1 MAHLTFGQLICQ
13 GGALSGPLLCGAE
26 CNFMVVGLLTLNA
39 ARPGMPSSAEDE
51 EEVPARASRSQRMAA
66 LAVEHLEFEDIASED
81 GVRNIMSRLK
91 EFFLPHLEVS
101 LPRAFEAAV
110 YGKPRQSAESFPE
123 YIARME
129 RAFHRLSKE
138 GVELLEGA
146 SGYIMYRQASLSE
159 AHEQRLLTW
168 CDGHYDKSSIVKA
181 LRKLDKKIKT
191 SMNDAFLQMDEDEEN
206 EGEDYVF
213 VAEGDLDAVYSES
226 EMLEALASYKE
237 VREALRNQRNGR
249 GYYGRD
255 HFKGKGH
262 GNDRSWQKG
271 KGKGKQRVHPSTSTD
286 AFWLRKFVEERRAS
300 REVSLTD
307 PDSDAVSEY
316 KAASTQSEQ
325 FCGIVTGSEY
335 GVVDTAAEG
344 GLVGSF
350 ALHRLESRLKDIGL
364 KVKWIPKRSLAKG
377 VGGQAK
383 VLGVVLIPIGIGG
396 LNGVL
401 EATVVEGEVPLL
413 LPVKLMKNLK
423 AIVDFNQYKFI
434 LPDEELHIP
443 LHELPSGHVT
453 IDVLQFQPSGFAV
466 PSTAPFSSNDFVE
479 KEVHNRAMLAQFVN
493 KIQKLCP
500 PLRRPHSRFV
510 GRLLTSREEEK
521 VKDVKMKSYARK
533 PKMAVRNWRVL
544 LDKLFT
550 LLAFVERQQLI
561 QEWLP
566 ELHSLSG
573 PSMLQSKEEDSLE
586 ACYQKIIINAKVL
599 HPLKSKEA
607 PTVSMSTCVHPKAQL
622 KGGGNKSAS
631 YIYCKMCHCRWESPL
646 TAADIK
652 EDLKKGKKGLLS
664 QKMEEARTE
673 QEVKVPA
680 KEKEVSEKEQAEM
693 WQELRRQ
700 RVDLQEKEV
709 HIEAMMRALKTQKHE
724 LQEMIQKG
732 VIQGAEAPAKK
743 TQGKLPEEETPQ
755 CLCNE
760 MAVKASRV
768 DERTLEEK
776 FFWVCKWGNCD
787 FFQREPMKAIKDKA
801 PSEMSFQ
808 MLGSTA
814 SSSHR
819 GRRSK
824 SPRLEKRTNRGETI
838 PVPDSD

>member
-1 MAHLTFGQLICQ
+1 MKLTSPKRKQ
-13 GGALSGPLLCGAE
+13 GAKLLRSLSG
-26 CNFMVVGLLTLNA
+26 
-39 ARPGMPSSAEDE
+39 
-51 EEVPARASRSQRMAA
+51 MAA

-181 LRKLDKKIKT
+181 LRKLDKVVKDK
-191 SMNDAFLQMDEDEEN
+191 NAKR
-206 EGEDYVF
+206 EDYVF

-255 HFKGKGH
+255 HFKGK
-262 GNDRSWQKG
+262 DDL
-271 KGKGKQRVHPSTSTD
+271 T
-286 AFWLRKFVEERRAS
+286 RAS
-300 REVSLTD
+300 VKNMS
-307 PDSDAVSEY
+307 
-316 KAASTQSEQ
+316 
-325 FCGIVTGSEY
+325 
-335 GVVDTAAEG
+335 
-344 GLVGSF
+344 GLVE
-350 ALHRLESRLKDIGL
+350 R
-364 KVKWIPKRSLAKG
+364 
-377 VGGQAK
+377 
-383 VLGVVLIPIGIGG
+383 
-396 LNGVL
+396 
-401 EATVVEGEVPLL
+401 
-413 LPVKLMKNLK
+413 
-423 AIVDFNQYKFI
+423 
-434 LPDEELHIP
+434 
-443 LHELPSGHVT
+443 
-453 IDVLQFQPSGFAV
+453 
-466 PSTAPFSSNDFVE
+466 
-479 KEVHNRAMLAQFVN
+479 
-493 KIQKLCP
+493 
-500 PLRRPHSRFV
+500 V